1 MRALLLLALAA
12 FRPQGKS
19 TPAYEA
25 LMQRWRDGA
34 VISGS
39 SAGAAIMSDSKIA
52 NGTRAVALR

>member
-1 MRALLLLALAA
+1 MRALLLLALA

-34 VISGS
+34 VIPGS
-39 SAGAAIMSDSKIA
+39 SAGAAS
-52 NGTRAVALR
+52 